1 MSGLYDKDTGAAYG
15 THKTYIKGFVF
26 SVIITTIAFAL
37 VGFKVF
43 SPLASCIAVA
53 VLALTQLF
61 VQLVYFLHLSTE
73 STLEISSFMRQMKR
87 VINSMTLNVRRHMG
101 HMSNFRI
108 LISYQIRLQ
117 TSMH

>member
-15 THKTYIKGFVF
+15 THKTYVKGFVF

-61 VQLVYFLHLSTE
+61 VQLVYFLHLSTDSE
-73 STLEISSFMRQMKR
+73 ARWNLVSAVFAVMIVAIILAGTLWIMFDLYAMM
-87 VINSMTLNVRRHMG
+87 M
-101 HMSNFRI
+101 
-108 LISYQIRLQ
+108 
-117 TSMH
+117 

>member
-43 SPLASCIAVA
+43 SPIILCIAVA
-53 VLALTQLF
+53 ILALTQLF
-61 VQLVYFLHLSTE
+61 IQLVYFLHLNTDSE
-73 STLEISSFMRQMKR
+73 ARWNLVSAVFAVMIVAIILAGTLWIMFDLYAMM
-87 VINSMTLNVRRHMG
+87 M
-101 HMSNFRI
+101 
-108 LISYQIRLQ
+108 
-117 TSMH
+117 